1 MILSDLL
8 EMLPKSLVNYYSA
21 NDNAFWIRTLN
32 SCLAEIE
39 RIGVRPERLDR
50 FLIPNPSGTIFK
62 PHPDCRYIRDVEY
75 NGYQVKFEMRGEYA
89 VITDDVWLPQ
99 SGTVW
104 TSNPASNIM
113 NWAGGYF
120 TIAASTNNASTAVG
134 RMVRIQG
141 IDDDGFTL
149 DWSALIT
156 KITAFSGPTI
166 WNVEVDVPDLPH
178 ITNFSVNVYD
188 DFIETIGDRRFS
200 VVSTVQPIPM
210 GDEWRQLLTAGLRY
224 YGEMRLD
231 ETSNTVKVWSYE
243 WERTKKE
250 YVKAG
255 SQARG
260 QVGTIK
266 RNINFTMGSRR

>member
-50 FLIPNPSGTIFK
+50 FLLPNPEGSIFK
-62 PHPDCRYIRDVEY
+62 PHKDCRFIRDIER
-75 NGYQVKFEMRGEYA
+75 NGYQVKFEMRGQYA
-89 VITDDVWLPQ
+89 VITDEDWLPQ

-104 TSNPASNIM
+104 TSNPADNTM
-113 NWAGGYF
+113 NWAGGYLNI
-120 TIAASTNNASTAVG
+120 IASDENASTAVG
-134 RMVRIQG
+134 RMIRIQG
-141 IDDDGFTL
+141 VDDDGFDL
-149 DWSALIT
+149 DWSAKIATIT
-156 KITAFSGPTI
+156 SGVDHHWDIT
-166 WNVEVDVPDLPH
+166 VDVPDLPH
-178 ITNFSVNVYD
+178 ITTFSVNVYD
-188 DFIETIGDRRFS
+188 DFLETIGDRKFS

-210 GDEWRQLLTAGLRY
+210 DDEWRQLLTAGLRY

-231 ETSNTVKVWSYE
+231 ETSGNVKVWSYE